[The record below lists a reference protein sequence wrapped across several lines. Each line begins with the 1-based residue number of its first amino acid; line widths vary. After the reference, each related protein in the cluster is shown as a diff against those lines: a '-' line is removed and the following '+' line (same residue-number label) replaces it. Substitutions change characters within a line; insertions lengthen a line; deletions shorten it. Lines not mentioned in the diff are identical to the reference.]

1 MNVSDFS
8 VKESDSYKKSKKH
21 LLKRFRNLNSDV
33 KEFLLDVK
41 TNDDLGISL
50 GSGVYKARIANSDKN
65 RGKSGGYRLISFLK
79 VVDTKIYLLYI
90 YDKSDLENITEDELD
105 EFVIKNIS
113 HLGQI

>member
-1 MNVSDFS
+1 MKVLDFF
-8 VKESDSYKKSKKH
+8 VQESDSYKKSKKQ
-21 LLKRFRNLNSDV
+21 LLKRFRNLDKDV

-50 GSGVYKARIANSDKN
+50 GSSIYKARIANTDKN
-65 RGKSGGYRLISFLK
+65 RGKSGGYRLITLLK

-105 EFVIKNIS
+105 EFVIKS
-113 HLGQI
+113 VLQGGKF